1 MNDNAPWRIPGELR
15 PAEQPAALS
24 VDAKLIAAQAA
35 LAIVREAV
43 GQERSKITGKRWS
56 QRDRLEYIATICDN
70 ALRRI
75 R

>member
-1 MNDNAPWRIPGELR
+1 MNDNSPWRELL
-15 PAEQPAALS
+15 PAEQPEVLS
-24 VDAKLIAAQAA
+24 VDAKLVAAQAA
-35 LAIVREAV
+35 LAIVRDAV

-56 QRDRLEYIATICDN
+56 QRDRLEYIRTITDN